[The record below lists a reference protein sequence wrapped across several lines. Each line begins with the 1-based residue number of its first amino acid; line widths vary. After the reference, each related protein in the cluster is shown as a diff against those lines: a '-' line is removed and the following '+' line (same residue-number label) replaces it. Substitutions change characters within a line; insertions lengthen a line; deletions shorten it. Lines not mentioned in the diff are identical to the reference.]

1 MDITSLSERS
11 LRDGFS
17 GVAVLTTWSLSLTGE
32 WVRPFGTTAGFIVIV
47 FVVFS
52 LSFIKFIACAVLS
65 VVLVFKRQPKP
76 KGPPL
81 FSKEGGGVRVN
92 FASPSSF
99 PHPGQD
105 NP

>member
-1 MDITSLSERS
+1 MLSEKS

-17 GVAVLTTWSLSLTGE
+17 GIAVLMTLSLSSTGE
-32 WVRPFGTTAGFIVIV
+32 WEMSLNFGITAGFMVIV

-52 LSFIKFIACAVLS
+52 LSLIKFIACAVLN

-76 KGPPL
+76 TGPPV
-81 FSKEGGGVRVN
+81 FSKEGGGVRVDL
-92 FASPSSF
+92 ASPSSF
-99 PHPGQD
+99 PQPGQD